1 MGDGSIGNLNRKLDE
16 GDVAEKRRLIV
27 NAAMA
32 LALSERKIPTPEG
45 LAEKSGLSILDVNEA
60 FPTLDDLGE
69 EIRAIA
75 AGLNQKL
82 DEAMPKQGPL
92 SAMLDELVELRAS
105 LYETA
110 GDLRSLGD
118 AAEQFLP
125 SIAQGRAIREGRYR
139 AALASLF
146 ADHFDDPNSETLSK
160 IEFLTSWE
168 SWRHLRIVQCLSV
181 DQAKDLIRSVLNAVA
196 SQEE

>member
-1 MGDGSIGNLNRKLDE
+1 MNRKQEE

-32 LALSERKIPTPEG
+32 LALSERKIPTPKS
-45 LAEKSGLSILDVNEA
+45 LAEKSGLSVFDVNEM

-92 SAMLDELVELRAS
+92 PTMLAELVDLRAT

-110 GDLRSLGD
+110 GDLRSMGD

-125 SIAQGRAIREGRYR
+125 SIAKARAIREGRYR
-139 AALASLF
+139 AALAALF
-146 ADHFDDPNSETLSK
+146 SDHFDDPNSETLSK

-181 DQAKDLIRSVLNAVA
+181 DQAKNMIRSVLNAVA
-196 SQEE
+196 SQDG